1 MMSSPLPLRSGA
13 SILAIVFCLSTFFVG
28 TSIVGTM
35 NTAEGANFQKKLLKL
50 HNRAR
55 KKKGRPKLR
64 LVSSLKRSSQ
74 LYAEALSASGVL
86 SHTGTDGSTFDQR
99 IIAQGGNF
107 STVAENIAQGQTSA
121 KEVHRAW
128 MRSSGHKRNI
138 LNRRFR
144 SVGFG
149 MAGSDFYWVANF
161 GD

>member
-1 MMSSPLPLRSGA
+1 MFAGSA
-13 SILAIVFCLSTFFVG
+13 ILESVDK
-28 TSIVGTM
+28 
-35 NTAEGANFQKKLLKL
+35 AEAANFQKQLLKL
-50 HNRAR
+50 HNKAR

-64 LVSSLKRSSQ
+64 LQSSLKRAAQ
-74 LYAEALSASGVL
+74 GYAVVMANAGVL
-86 SHTGTDGSTFDQR
+86 SHIGPDGSTFDQR

-107 STVAENIAQGQTSA
+107 STMAENIAQGQTNA

-138 LNRRFR
+138 LNKRFR